1 MDLEKVFND
10 QKTYYDTLM
19 TRDVSLRIDAIKR
32 VKLWI
37 KDHMDLIEDAL
48 EKDLGKSR
56 GESYMTEIGLTLE
69 ACTYTLKNIKKW
81 VKKEKVKTPIHQ
93 FFSRSYTIYEPYGV
107 TLIISPWNYPFLL
120 AIEPLIGT
128 IAAGNCAIVKPSE
141 QTPHTSAIV
150 AQLINTC
157 FDKGH
162 AYCAEGGL
170 EVSKELVDLPFDYI
184 FFTGGKK
191 AGR

>member
-1 MDLEKVFND
+1 MKGTRILEKEVIDMDLEKIFND

-69 ACTYTLKNIKKW
+69 ACTYTGKDTSSSVL
-81 VKKEKVKTPIHQ
+81 
-93 FFSRSYTIYEPYGV
+93 FS
-107 TLIISPWNYPFLL
+107 LL
-120 AIEPLIGT
+120 
-128 IAAGNCAIVKPSE
+128 
-141 QTPHTSAIV
+141 
-150 AQLINTC
+150 
-157 FDKGH
+157 
-162 AYCAEGGL
+162 Y
-170 EVSKELVDLPFDYI
+170 DL
-184 FFTGGKK
+184 
-191 AGR
+191 

>member
-1 MDLEKVFND
+1 MDLEKIFND

-69 ACTYTLKNIKKW
+69 A
-81 VKKEKVKTPIHQ
+81 
-93 FFSRSYTIYEPYGV
+93 
-107 TLIISPWNYPFLL
+107 
-120 AIEPLIGT
+120 
-128 IAAGNCAIVKPSE
+128 
-141 QTPHTSAIV
+141 
-150 AQLINTC
+150 
-157 FDKGH
+157 
-162 AYCAEGGL
+162 
-170 EVSKELVDLPFDYI
+170 
-184 FFTGGKK
+184 
-191 AGR
+191 